1 MMLKSS
7 GEDCHRKEAP
17 QQPLRP
23 LQPGKETGELAND
36 SSGSR
41 EIVTSTEDGEN

>member
-1 MMLKSS
+1 MLKSS
-7 GEDCHRKEAP
+7 GEDCHRKEAT
-17 QQPLRP
+17 QQP